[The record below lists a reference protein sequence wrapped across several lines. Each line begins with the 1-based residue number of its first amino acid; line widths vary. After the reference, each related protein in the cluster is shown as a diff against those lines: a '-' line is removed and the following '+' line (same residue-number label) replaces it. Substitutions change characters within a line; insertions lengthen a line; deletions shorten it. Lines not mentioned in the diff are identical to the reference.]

1 MSKEKSFLEFVKQER
16 KKDARTD
23 TYLIYSKMSVSHV
36 LGKISWYGPWRRYI
50 FESMPN
56 CIFDAACLQEI
67 TSFIENLM
75 LERKLA
81 KQNITQNT
89 K

>member
-1 MSKEKSFLEFVKQER
+1 MSAEKSFLQFEKQER

-36 LGKISWYGPWRRYI
+36 LGKISWYGPWRRYT

-56 CIFDAACLQEI
+56 CIFDAACLRDI
-67 TSFIENLM
+67 TKFIENLM
-75 LERKLA
+75 LEWKLE
-81 KQNITQNT
+81 KQSH
-89 K
+89 